1 VYSLTAD
8 REAIKHDIKAARDG
22 DRWPHQQLLWPLHPV
37 LQWLNLKL
45 VSIFGRQRSP
55 VIQVPRGVA
64 GDEALV
70 LIAALI
76 PNRRGQPVIND
87 WFVVRVDTKG
97 RVRGLLS
104 LEELC
109 EQTGLGRT
117 PLANAGNPFDAKR
130 LQGLLTPAL
139 QHARERMAARQKV
152 FSSEASDRSTAELA
166 KLDELRR
173 QHQQQL
179 ALNFREGEDAL
190 AHLRAAKRDH
200 EAREIDRLFDSYRA
214 WVSQTL
220 ELDSRAH
227 LTVAGIV
234 ISSDMGV

>member
-1 VYSLTAD
+1 
-8 REAIKHDIKAARDG
+8 
-22 DRWPHQQLLWPLHPV
+22 
-37 LQWLNLKL
+37 
-45 VSIFGRQRSP
+45 
-55 VIQVPRGVA
+55 VIRTPRGVA
-64 GDEALV
+64 DDEALV

-76 PNRRGQPVIND
+76 PNRRGQPVLND
-87 WFVVRVDTKG
+87 WFVVRVDTTG
-97 RVRGLLS
+97 VVRGLLS

-117 PLANAGNPFDAKR
+117 PLANAGVPFDAKR

-139 QHARERMAARQKV
+139 QHARERMAALHKT
-152 FSSEASDRSTAELA
+152 FSAEASDRSSAELA
-166 KLDELRR
+166 RLEELRR

-179 ALNFREGEDAL
+179 ALNFKEGEEAI
-190 AHLRAAKRDH
+190 AHLRAAKRDN

-227 LTVAGIV
+227 LTVAAVLISTGAGI
-234 ISSDMGV
+234 